1 MKQIDKNALARWEA
15 LKESVVR
22 STPVDT
28 TLSYAER
35 EKHRLQL
42 EERPLEWII
51 FFFGL
56 NNRDEYAEFADFH
69 KKAIRRITSHDEW
82 FEVLSWSRELSKS
95 TTVCFMVLYLTLTGR
110 KRNVIMASNSNDNAV
125 RLLDIY
131 RAQLECNERI
141 KAYYGIQ
148 QNVGAWAEDEF
159 VTRAGVSFRALGA
172 GESPRGSRH
181 GNVRPDVLLVDDF
194 DTDKDCQNPDI
205 VEKKW
210 DWWERALYPTRSI
223 SRGTLIVF
231 CGNIIARDCCVT
243 RAGEMADHWDIINI
257 RDRNGCSTWPQKNS
271 EAHIDR
277 TLSKISTRAAQ
288 GEYFN
293 NPLSEGEVFKVMT
306 YGRVPPLSRF
316 KFLVIYGDPAPGEN
330 KTKASS
336 TKAAM
341 LLGKLGGTLYVI
353 RAKLDRGLNAEFID
367 WYVDLLE
374 EVDGKTEVYCYME
387 NNKLQDPFFRQVFL
401 PLVRRVRRERGVNL
415 YIRGDEERKAEKF
428 TRIEANLEPMNREGN
443 LILNQA
449 YKGEEHMK
457 RLEEQFVLLTPRLK
471 FPADGPDCVEG
482 GNRILDTLLR
492 REEPPVKIHSK
503 TNRKRNKYR
512 I

>member
-95 TTVCFMVLYLTLTGR
+95 TTVCFMVLYLALTGR
-110 KRNVIMASNSNDNAV
+110 KRNIIMASNSNDNAV

-257 RDRNGCSTWPQKNS
+257 RDRNGCSTWP
-271 EAHIDR
+271 
-277 TLSKISTRAAQ
+277 
-288 GEYFN
+288 
-293 NPLSEGEVFKVMT
+293 
-306 YGRVPPLSRF
+306 LSRF

-387 NNKLQDPFFRQVFL
+387 NNKLQDPFFRQVFQ

-457 RLEEQFVLLTPRLK
+457 RREEQFVLLTPRLK